1 MVYKKSLTV
10 LLIFLSMLVS
20 KSNAQSDSNYYMN
33 DYNITAEE
41 WQKQMDVL
49 IEKKIKAETV
59 LFNNKKEKDSLSA
72 VKKNVDSIRSQ
83 LQTDIYNLVEANKNE
98 VSEFDDRFA
107 TTEKKILSESAPLKD
122 IKEYWFDWI
131 AKNKI
136 RLLQKYNARYTVMKE
151 KLENWK
157 GE

>member
-1 MVYKKSLTV
+1 MFYIKSLPV

-41 WQKQMDVL
+41 WQKQMDEL
-49 IEKKIKAETV
+49 TEKKIKAETI

-83 LQTDIYNLVEANKNE
+83 IQTDIYNLVEANKNE

-136 RLLQKYNARYTVMKE
+136 RLLEKYRARFYKMKE
-151 KLENWK
+151 KLDNWK